1 MSEQLKAIKEEL
13 GEDDGYYDDDEDL
26 FELLD
31 KSKMPD
37 ECYNSLVKEAKKY
50 YKTPIGS
57 QEAAVIRTYIES
69 CLELPWGNYSKESVD
84 IKKARNVLEKDHY
97 GLEKVKERILETIA
111 VKQKYPNHKGQILC
125 LVGPPGTG
133 KT

>member
-1 MSEQLKAIKEEL
+1 MASSGYCISRQEKLIAFLVREQEIRNTEMDIMRKVQDRVAKNQSDFFLREQLKAIKEEL
-13 GEDDGYYDDDEDL
+13 GEDDGYYDDDDDL

-69 CLELPWGNYSKESVD
+69 CLELP
-84 IKKARNVLEKDHY
+84 
-97 GLEKVKERILETIA
+97 
-111 VKQKYPNHKGQILC
+111 
-125 LVGPPGTG
+125 
-133 KT
+133 